1 MSMNRDEFFEISRQ
15 LEIHH
20 AVFYRFWEMGQPYFT
35 NEIKTAAVSFDP
47 KTGKLIRFLFNKDFW
62 DSLTPDNRLF
72 IICHE
77 ALHIVLEHG
86 RRAIGATKQEQS
98 AANMAMDV
106 VINHSLVERFGFK
119 KDDTDPDNK
128 YCWIE
133 TVYPDKKED
142 IEKDRSFEYYY
153 NNIDFSSET
162 IGIPSLVDDHSGF
175 TGMSD
180 EDAEIVISR
189 LGEQLSQ
196 EDKNSI
202 KDFIE
207 KQFEDKKD
215 KSNNKE
221 AGDNAGTSWVFMD
234 PKVIPKKKKWET
246 IIHKWAKPFLPKDFE
261 PKEQWLR
268 ISRRWTNISGD
279 IILPSEMEVDEKE
292 EEGKIDVFFFL
303 DTSGSC
309 AGLSGRFWNAA
320 KSLPSSRFNKRLFCF
335 DTKVYSVNEKD
346 GKLYGFGGTRFDI
359 IEQKI
364 QEIMSTEKCKYPL
377 AVFVITDGYG
387 NHVTPKVPKNWY
399 WFLTEYGYKNYIN
412 KMCNLFSLKDF
423 E

>member
-1 MSMNRDEFFEISRQ
+1 MNRDEFFEISRQ
-15 LEIHH
+15 LEIYH

-35 NEIKTAAVSFDP
+35 NEVERAAVSFDP

-62 DSLTPDNRLF
+62 DSLTPTKRLF

-86 RRAIGATKQEQS
+86 KRALGVGKQEQQ
-98 AANMAMDV
+98 AANIAMDV
-106 VINHSLVERFGFK
+106 VINHSLVDKFGFK
-119 KDDTDPDNK
+119 KDEIDPDNK

-133 TVYPDKKED
+133 SVFPNDDT
-142 IEKDRSFEYYY
+142 IEKDKSFEYYY
-153 NNIDFSSET
+153 NRIDFSSNT

-175 TGMSD
+175 MDMEG
-180 EDAEIVISR
+180 EDIETVISR
-189 LGEQLSQ
+189 LGEELSKD
-196 EDKNSI
+196 EKNSI
-202 KDFIE
+202 KDFI
-207 KQFEDKKD
+207 KNQLEDKKEKSKQAGD
-215 KSNNKE
+215 KS
-221 AGDNAGTSWVFMD
+221 GTSWVFMD
-234 PKVIPKKKKWET
+234 TKVVPKKKKWET
-246 IIHKWAKPFLPKDFE
+246 IIHKWAKPFMPKDFE

-268 ISRRWTNISGD
+268 INRRWTNLSQD

-309 AGLSGRFWNAA
+309 AGLAGRFWEAA
-320 KSLPSSRFNKRLFCF
+320 KSLPPSRFNKRLFCF
-335 DTKVYSVNEKD
+335 DTKVYDVSESE

-359 IEQKI
+359 IENKI
-364 QEIMSTEKCKYPL
+364 QEIVSVEKCKYPL
-377 AVFVITDGYG
+377 AVFIITDGYG

-399 WFLTEYGYKNYIN
+399 WFLTEYGFKTYIH
-412 KMCNLFSLKDF
+412 KESKLFSLKDF